1 MTRRAILLKW
11 ILYCLCALALALLQ
25 GLVLVYVRVWGV
37 HPFLLPAI
45 AVIPATLEHN
55 EQALLYAVFFGLAC
69 DLLSPVA
76 GLPCFY
82 ALAFLLGAAA
92 AWLLSGQVI
101 MAGVVCSLVVTGVCM
116 LLCGLLHMAVLAGHS
131 GAGLTAAGLL
141 LGRELFGIAALRGG
155 SAPAVPVGTAADTER
170 MTIGEPSYDEKS
182 SPLPAAGVCAAG
194 VFLCVSGAVFCGAV

>member
-45 AVIPATLEHN
+45 AVIPATLERN
-55 EQALLYAVFFGLAC
+55 EQGLVC

-141 LGRELFGIAALRGG
+141 LGRELLVSLPFAA
-155 SAPAVPVGTAADTER
+155 AAH
-170 MTIGEPSYDEKS
+170 
-182 SPLPAAGVCAAG
+182 PLFRWAQRRT
-194 VFLCVSGAVFCGAV
+194 LSE

>member
-45 AVIPATLEHN
+45 AVIPATLERN

-141 LGRELFGIAALRGG
+141 LG
-155 SAPAVPVGTAADTER
+155 AADGKGRDAQQRSLTR
-170 MTIGEPSYDEKS
+170 LGCA
-182 SPLPAAGVCAAG
+182 LVHQAAHV
-194 VFLCVSGAVFCGAV
+194 VQNAVLTQQHG

>member
-1 MTRRAILLKW
+1 MTRRATAIKW
-11 ILYCLCALALALLQ
+11 ICYCLGA
-25 GLVLVYVRVWGV
+25 LVLVLVQSAVLVHVRIWGV
-37 HPFLLPAI
+37 HPFILPAI
-45 AVIPATLEHN
+45 AVIPATLERN

-116 LLCGLLHMAVLAGHS
+116 LLCGLLHMAVLAGHH
-131 GAGLTAAGLL
+131 GATAGATLSL
-141 LGRELFGIAALRGG
+141 LGRELILSLPCAVAAHPLFRW
-155 SAPAVPVGTAADTER
+155 VQR
-170 MTIGEPSYDEKS
+170 RIKS
-182 SPLPAAGVCAAG
+182 D
-194 VFLCVSGAVFCGAV
+194 

>member
-25 GLVLVYVRVWGV
+25 GLVLVYVRLWGV

-45 AVIPATLEHN
+45 AVIPATLERN

-141 LGRELFGIAALRGG
+141 LGRELAVSLPFAA
-155 SAPAVPVGTAADTER
+155 AAH
-170 MTIGEPSYDEKS
+170 
-182 SPLPAAGVCAAG
+182 PLFRWAQRRT
-194 VFLCVSGAVFCGAV
+194 LSE

>member
-45 AVIPATLEHN
+45 AVIPATLERN
-55 EQALLYAVFFGLAC
+55 EQALLYAVFFGLVC
-69 DLLSPVA
+69 DLLSPVT

-131 GAGLTAAGLL
+131 GAGLTARACCWAGS
-141 LGRELFGIAALRGG
+141 FGIAALRGG
-155 SAPAVPVGTAADTER
+155 GAPAVPVGTAADTER

-182 SPLPAAGVCAAG
+182 SPLPAAGICAAG

>member
-45 AVIPATLEHN
+45 AVIPATLERN

-141 LGRELFGIAALRGG
+141 LGR
-155 SAPAVPVGTAADTER
+155 AADTER

-182 SPLPAAGVCAAG
+182 SPLPAAGICAAG